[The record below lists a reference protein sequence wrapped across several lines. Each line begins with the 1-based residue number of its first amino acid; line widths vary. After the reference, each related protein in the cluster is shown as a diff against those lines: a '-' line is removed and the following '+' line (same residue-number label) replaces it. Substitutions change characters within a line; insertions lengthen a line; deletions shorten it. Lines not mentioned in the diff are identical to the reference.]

1 MSKKTKLTDKEK
13 EIIKKVTDYI
23 QYVPD
28 EQKIYILGVVDTV
41 GMLCRAE
48 KAGQEADVFLR
59 KIYTELVLIRKELQA
74 LRLEPKVESNQ
85 GVQVFETKY
94 IGEDDSKVVVSF
106 TLSGCTWLKL
116 SKSFAWRKVRSY
128 ISQQE

>member
-48 KAGQEADVFLR
+48 KAGQEMKLTYEER
-59 KIYTELVLIRKELQA
+59 K
-74 LRLEPKVESNQ
+74 
-85 GVQVFETKY
+85 
-94 IGEDDSKVVVSF
+94 
-106 TLSGCTWLKL
+106 
-116 SKSFAWRKVRSY
+116 
-128 ISQQE
+128 

>member
-41 GMLCRAE
+41 GMLCRDE
-48 KAGQEADVFLR
+48 KAGQEGKMRGYYYPENASEEEKSSVP
-59 KIYTELVLIRKELQA
+59 TGTLQIEMA
-74 LRLEPKVESNQ
+74 NLQE
-85 GVQVFETKY
+85 
-94 IGEDDSKVVVSF
+94 IIH
-106 TLSGCTWLKL
+106 KL
-116 SKSFAWRKVRSY
+116 SCFNLNINFAVKDSATKIEGKALCQAVQDK
-128 ISQQE
+128 QQRNKNGYKEK

>member
-41 GMLCRAE
+41 GMLCRDE
-48 KAGQEADVFLR
+48 KAGQEVDIHMKKENNPKEQTTVRLPLELKERIQKEADR
-59 KIYTELVLIRKELQA
+59 KGMSFNELVLIILNDWITPEK
-74 LRLEPKVESNQ
+74 
-85 GVQVFETKY
+85 
-94 IGEDDSKVVVSF
+94 
-106 TLSGCTWLKL
+106 
-116 SKSFAWRKVRSY
+116 
-128 ISQQE
+128 

>member
-41 GMLCRAE
+41 
-48 KAGQEADVFLR
+48 
-59 KIYTELVLIRKELQA
+59 VLIRKELQA

>member
-41 GMLCRAE
+41 GMLCRDE
-48 KAGQEADVFLR
+48 KAGQEAKMK
-59 KIYTELVLIRKELQA
+59 KILIRLL
-74 LRLEPKVESNQ
+74 LR
-85 GVQVFETKY
+85 G
-94 IGEDDSKVVVSF
+94 
-106 TLSGCTWLKL
+106 
-116 SKSFAWRKVRSY
+116 RKVGSENEKSPAKCRA
-128 ISQQE
+128 

>member
-48 KAGQEADVFLR
+48 KAGQEADIHMKKENNPKEQTTVRLTVR
-59 KIYTELVLIRKELQA
+59 IPDELEKQVRDEAERRGLSI
-74 LRLEPKVESNQ
+74 NQ
-85 GVQVFETKY
+85 MMIQMVTRY
-94 IGEDDSKVVVSF
+94 
-106 TLSGCTWLKL
+106 LKDH
-116 SKSFAWRKVRSY
+116 
-128 ISQQE
+128 QD

>member
-41 GMLCRAE
+41 GMLCRDE
-48 KAGQEADVFLR
+48 KAGQEVDDERTCSVSNDVLDNSGYMLCGDLYNFQK
-59 KIYTELVLIRKELQA
+59 KINRIHRIR
-74 LRLEPKVESNQ
+74 R
-85 GVQVFETKY
+85 
-94 IGEDDSKVVVSF
+94 
-106 TLSGCTWLKL
+106 
-116 SKSFAWRKVRSY
+116 
-128 ISQQE
+128 

>member
-41 GMLCRAE
+41 GMLCRDE
-48 KAGQEADVFLR
+48 KAG
-59 KIYTELVLIRKELQA
+59 
-74 LRLEPKVESNQ
+74 
-85 GVQVFETKY
+85 
-94 IGEDDSKVVVSF
+94 
-106 TLSGCTWLKL
+106 
-116 SKSFAWRKVRSY
+116 
-128 ISQQE
+128 